1 MVQQPHY
8 RGLSYSFDARE
19 DEDGAHLY
27 HPRYSVLCII
37 KSDFEKSYT
46 KSFVFFSH
54 EIGLY
59 TIQPFSQ
66 WVKEHQ
72 F

>member
-8 RGLSYSFDARE
+8 RGLSYSFDATPDARE

-37 KSDFEKSYT
+37 KSDFKKSHTKSY
-46 KSFVFFSH
+46 VFS
-54 EIGLY
+54 LM
-59 TIQPFSQ
+59 
-66 WVKEHQ
+66 
-72 F
+72 

>member
-37 KSDFEKSYT
+37 KSDFEKSHT
-46 KSFVFFSH
+46 KSYVFS
-54 EIGLY
+54 LM
-59 TIQPFSQ
+59 
-66 WVKEHQ
+66 K
-72 F
+72 